1 MPDLLEI
8 RMNSSLTATW
18 MYRIL
23 NAGGLMEMRMSTK
36 TGSNAHIL

>member
-8 RMNSSLTATW
+8 RMNSSLTVTW

-23 NAGGLMEMRMSTK
+23 SVGGLMEIRMSTE
-36 TGSNAHIL
+36 TGSIARIL